1 MKKYGIKTLLPMFYG
16 LLKLQI
22 LRNSGIFS
30 CNINTGTAVE
40 EHRFFVGAYRGI

>member
-30 CNINTGTAVE
+30 CNINTGTTVE